1 MLVLCMLLYRLHS
14 SFLTTPSFPH
24 TRWIYPVAGVSSAGF
39 YLVDLHK
46 LAVSED
52 ADSELLLSVA
62 LTLIIQLIAVLGL
75 CGWQISS

>member
-1 MLVLCMLLYRLHS
+1 M
-14 SFLTTPSFPH
+14 
-24 TRWIYPVAGVSSAGF
+24 IGVSAAGF

-46 LAVSED
+46 PAVSEA
-52 ADSELLLSVA
+52 ADREVFLSVA